1 MPRKNTS
8 RRNESR
14 SIAVV
19 RSASTALRRL
29 RREMHPTYFAL
40 ASVAVA
46 SALALGTV
54 ARFKTLGA
62 APLAVDEYFIVR
74 STQNVLLHGLP
85 LFDCGGIYSRGLI
98 LQYATAVL
106 SLLGINLDVAARF
119 ISAVSSVLA
128 LPAAFLL
135 GRRVRGASL
144 GLLVVVILALSV
156 WEVEMARFARM
167 YAPFQAVFLWYL
179 VYFLRR
185 TVDDDPRAERP
196 MIALTVVGALL
207 WEGGALLALANFL
220 PVFLQRRSLA
230 LTRSEWIGLIKYVG
244 LFAAVYWFLTSDF
257 RMLSPT
263 PALPLDYNPSLS
275 DASSSVGESA
285 PGQSLRAAIAVH
297 RIWAAGFVLPL
308 LASVSAGFA
317 LWRQR
322 AHPLLAVTLLVA
334 LAAALAHQFIVAAA
348 VLVTASLFRFCS
360 WSQLLSPGSRKTYVA
375 IALWAF
381 FWLSLRWASWVPPG
395 DLGAPKAVLEFLWPL
410 VSFPDVINHLIVP
423 WARSVPVLGSGL
435 LLLLGTGLVGVL
447 RHDEPGVS
455 NARALH
461 AVVFCLLLA
470 TCASDAP
477 RQETRYVF
485 FLYPAAIVLA
495 MATLQTLS
503 ERALGNRAAAAVA
516 APTLC
521 FAAFTLSDDFQPHH
535 LLRIDLPASTFR
547 LDLPQQSEHLVSRAD
562 TRALAEW
569 LRVHAAGDGDVVIN
583 SYQSLDY
590 YSSKVDFFYV
600 DRADFNFES
609 YACRY
614 GTVDRWSNRPLLQ
627 SVQAFDSVVSSGHKT
642 YLVTYSARLGSLLP
656 QLARYH
662 PTVVWTVEFLSV
674 VALSA
679 SPAREVA
686 ALSQQPARP
695 QCSI

>member
-1 MPRKNTS
+1 MPRQNTS
-8 RRNESR
+8 RQNESR
-14 SIAVV
+14 SIAVM
-19 RSASTALRRL
+19 RSASAALRRL
-29 RREMHPTYFAL
+29 RTDFHPTYLAL
-40 ASVAVA
+40 TLVGVA

-74 STQNVLLHGLP
+74 STQNVLQHGWP

-98 LQYATAVL
+98 LQYATAIL

-119 ISAVSSVLA
+119 VSAVSSLLG

-135 GRRVRGASL
+135 GRRVGGASL
-144 GLLVVVILALSV
+144 GLLVIVILALSV

-185 TVDDDPRAERP
+185 TVDNDLRAEWP
-196 MIALTVVGALL
+196 LIALTIVGTLL

-220 PVFLQRRSLA
+220 PAFLQRRSLA
-230 LTRSEWIGLIKYVG
+230 LAKSEWIGLIKYAG
-244 LFAAVYWFLTSDF
+244 LFVAVYWFLTSDF

-263 PALPLDYNPSLS
+263 PALPLDYSPSTS
-275 DASSSVGESA
+275 DASTSVGQGGTG
-285 PGQSLRAAIAVH
+285 PSLLAAIAAH
-297 RIWAAGFVLPL
+297 RVWAAWFLPPL
-308 LASVSAGFA
+308 LASLSAGFT

-322 AHPLLAVTLLVA
+322 APPLLAATLLIA
-334 LAAALAHQFIVAAA
+334 LAAALTHQFLAAAA
-348 VLVTASLFRFCS
+348 VLIGASLFRFCS
-360 WSQLLSPGSRKTYVA
+360 RPQLLSRGAQHIYVA

-381 FWLSLRWASWVPPG
+381 LWLSLRWASWVPSG
-395 DLGAPKAVLEFLWPL
+395 DITEPKVVLEFIWPL

-423 WARSVPVLGSGL
+423 WARTVPVLGSGL
-435 LLLLGTGLVGVL
+435 LLLLGAGLTSVL

-455 NARALH
+455 DARALH

-470 TCASDAP
+470 TCVSDAP

-495 MATLQTLS
+495 MATLQTLI
-503 ERALGNRAAAAVA
+503 EKALRHRSVIAVA
-516 APTLC
+516 APPLC
-521 FAAFTLSDDFQPHH
+521 FAAFMLSDDFQPYH
-535 LLRIDLPASTFR
+535 LLKIDLPRSTFR
-547 LDLPQQSEHLVSRAD
+547 LDLPRQQEHLVARAD
-562 TRALAEW
+562 TRALAQW
-569 LRVHAAGDGDVVIN
+569 LRAHAADGDVVIN

-590 YSSKVDFFYV
+590 YNSKVDFFYV
-600 DRADFNFES
+600 DRTDFNFES

-642 YLVTYSARLGSLLP
+642 YLITYSARLEPLLP

-662 PTVVWTVEFLSV
+662 PRVVWSEQSLSV
-674 VALSA
+674 IALSA
-679 SPAREVA
+679 ASPLVKP
-686 ALSQQPARP
+686 LL
-695 QCSI
+695 